1 MGRVA
6 RYKKVKSVDPFA
18 KGRTWTDD
26 VGNTANIRR
35 VKKRSKTA
43 QKLKD
48 QKNKRFRGQKSEDD
62 GFDLPPGGED
72 EFDMSDLMGSVKTQ
86 KSKSDDLLKGR
97 NPILDNVVSKSSGDD
112 VLSSKPERIDAR
124 GIKQSS
130 SVSKQPI
137 NQGSSSNQSK
147 KKAAATVA
155 SSSGSKGLEITAY
168 TSTREIIAAC
178 SNPKSQQQGVDGTN
192 SKQAKRKAFF
202 QQKKLKKKNKR
213 TRDDEAEDDDFNNP
227 GRNSIS
233 AGKPSNQ
240 SRCAIDDQVE
250 RPPIFS
256 TLPRGA
262 ASKKKKS
269 NVTDK
274 NEGQDEKADRIRK
287 EQQNLEAMRQRVMAQ
302 YAILRESRR
311 R

>member
-48 QKNKRFRGQKSEDD
+48 QKNKRFRGQKKSEDDD

-72 EFDMSDLMGSVKTQ
+72 EFDMSDLMGSVKRQ
-86 KSKSDDLLKGR
+86 KSKPDELLKGG
-97 NPILDNVVSKSSGDD
+97 NPILDNVMSK
-112 VLSSKPERIDAR
+112 SKPERIDAR
-124 GIKQSS
+124 GIKQPSR
-130 SVSKQPI
+130 VSKQPI
-137 NQGSSSNQSK
+137 NQGNSSNESK
-147 KKAAATVA
+147 KNAATVA

-178 SNPKSQQQGVDGTN
+178 SNPKTQQQGVDGTN

-213 TRDDEAEDDDFNNP
+213 ARDDESEDDNVKNP
-227 GRNSIS
+227 DRDAMS
-233 AGKPSNQ
+233 AGKSSNQ

-256 TLPRGA
+256 ALPRGA
-262 ASKKKKS
+262 KKKKS
-269 NVTDK
+269 AVTKK
-274 NEGQDEKADRIRK
+274 NEGQDEKADMIRK

>member
-48 QKNKRFRGQKSEDD
+48 QKNKRFRGQKKSEDDD

-72 EFDMSDLMGSVKTQ
+72 EFDMSDLMGSVKRQ
-86 KSKSDDLLKGR
+86 KSKPDELLKGG
-97 NPILDNVVSKSSGDD
+97 NPILDNAVSKSSSSGNDKL
-112 VLSSKPERIDAR
+112 LSSKPERIDAR
-124 GIKQSS
+124 GIKQPSR
-130 SVSKQPI
+130 VSKQP
-137 NQGSSSNQSK
+137 NSSNESK
-147 KKAAATVA
+147 KNAAAVA

-178 SNPKSQQQGVDGTN
+178 SNPKTQQQGVDGTN

-213 TRDDEAEDDDFNNP
+213 ARDDESEDDDVKNP
-227 GRNSIS
+227 DRDAMS
-233 AGKPSNQ
+233 AGKSSNQ

-256 TLPRGA
+256 ALPRGA
-262 ASKKKKS
+262 KKKKS
-269 NVTDK
+269 AVTKK

-287 EQQNLEAMRQRVMAQ
+287 EQQNLEAMRQHVMAQ